1 VIAIVGLSHRTAPIE
16 VRERFALTEEAQE
29 VIVRAVAG
37 ESAFEGAVVLSTCNR
52 TELFVCGRGAPPDPE
67 AVRRLL
73 ARGATGSDLAD
84 AGAFYHHPGDA
95 AVAHLF
101 RVAASLD
108 SLVVGEPQILGQLKE
123 AHDRAERWGTLQGAL
138 RVAMRHAFQCAKR
151 VRTETG
157 IGAGLVSVSSVA
169 VELAERIF
177 GDLQSVRVL
186 LLGAG
191 EMGESAAKSLA
202 GSAKSLAVCNR
213 SFEKAADLASRFGA
227 LAVPW
232 ERLEQAITDADVVVV
247 STGAREP
254 VVRADAV
261 RRLLKARRGRPLF
274 FVDVALPRNVE
285 AAVHELDGAYVY
297 DIDDLE
303 AIVREGVEARRESV
317 ERAEHVVTEELAG
330 YLRARKERAADPI
343 IVALRERTRGVL
355 RAELE
360 RSLKGRLK
368 HLAGDDREALE
379 AMLDAS
385 VNKVLHPIIARLK
398 RAAVTPGEETIVD
411 AASELFEEHAPPVP
425 TPGARGGVVE
435 VAGQPPLRVVRGA

>member
-1 VIAIVGLSHRTAPIE
+1 MIAVLGLSHRTAPIE
-16 VRERFALTEEAQE
+16 VRERYALAEEAQE
-29 VIVRAVAG
+29 SLARTLVANG
-37 ESAFEGAVVLSTCNR
+37 LAEGVLVLSTCNR
-52 TELFVCGRGAPPDPE
+52 TEVFVS
-67 AVRRLL
+67 
-73 ARGATGSDLAD
+73 ARGEAPDVDVLRRMLIREATGAESDDLR
-84 AGAFYHHPGDA
+84 AFYHHEGDA

-123 AHDRAERWGTLQGAL
+123 AHDRAERVGTLQGAL
-138 RVAMRHAFQCAKR
+138 RSALRHAFQCAKR

-169 VELAERIF
+169 VELAQRIF
-177 GDLQSVRVL
+177 GDLATVRVL

-202 GSAKSLAVCNR
+202 GNSHTLAVCNR

-247 STGAREP
+247 STGARQP
-254 VVRADAV
+254 VVRAEAV
-261 RRLLKARRGRPLF
+261 RRILKSRRGRPLF

-285 AAVHELDGAYVY
+285 STVHELDGAYVY

-317 ERAEHVVTEELAG
+317 ERASGVVAEELESF
-330 YLRARKERAADPI
+330 LRARRERAVDPLV
-343 IVALRERTRGVL
+343 VALRDRTRGVL
-355 RAELE
+355 RGELE

-368 HLAGDDREALE
+368 HLGPEEREALE
-379 AMLDAS
+379 AMLDAAA
-385 VNKVLHPIIARLK
+385 NKLLHPTIARLK
-398 RAAVTPGEETIVD
+398 RAAAAEGESALLD
-411 AASELFEEHAPPVP
+411 AANELLLDEAPA
-425 TPGARGGVVE
+425 TEGAPG
-435 VAGQPPLRVVRGA
+435 LRVVRGG

>member
-1 VIAIVGLSHRTAPIE
+1 VIAVVGLSHRTAPIE
-16 VRERFALTEEAQE
+16 VRERFALAEEAQE
-29 VIVRAVAG
+29 AVLRSVLAQPG
-37 ESAFEGAVVLSTCNR
+37 FEGAVVLSTCNR
-52 TELFVCGRGAPPDPE
+52 TELFVCGREAPDPE
-67 AVRRLL
+67 AARALL
-73 ARGATGSDLAD
+73 VRGATGRDLAEP
-84 AGAFYHHPGDA
+84 GAFYAHTGDA

-123 AHDRAERWGTLQGAL
+123 AHDRAERWGTLQGPL
-138 RVAMRHAFQCAKR
+138 RAAMRHAFQCAKR

-177 GDLQSVRVL
+177 GDLRSVRVL

-191 EMGESAAKSLA
+191 EMGESAARSLA
-202 GSAKSLAVCNR
+202 GSAQSLAVCNR
-213 SFEKAADLASRFGA
+213 SFERAADLARRFGA

-232 ERLEQAITDADVVVV
+232 ERLEQAIADADVVVV

-254 VVRADAV
+254 VIRTDAV
-261 RRLLKARRGRPLF
+261 RRLAKSRRGRPLF

-285 AAVHELDGAYVY
+285 ASVHELDGAYVY

-317 ERAEHVVTEELAG
+317 ERAEGVVAQELAA

-368 HLAGDDREALE
+368 HLGDGDREALE
-379 AMLDAS
+379 AMIEAS
-385 VNKVLHPIIARLK
+385 ANKVLHPIIARLK
-398 RAAVTPGEETIVD
+398 RAASTPGEEAIVD
-411 AASELFEEHAPPVP
+411 AAAELFDEPQ
-425 TPGARGGVVE
+425 PGAPAAANGGE
-435 VAGQPPLRVVRGA
+435 PAAPNQPLRVVRGG

>member
-1 VIAIVGLSHRTAPIE
+1 MIAVVGLSHRTAPIE
-16 VRERFALTEEAQE
+16 VRERFALAEEAQE
-29 VIVRAVAG
+29 SVLRSVLAQPG
-37 ESAFEGAVVLSTCNR
+37 FEGAVVLSTCNR
-52 TELFVCGRGAPPDPE
+52 TELFVCGREVPDAE
-67 AVRRLL
+67 AARRLL
-73 ARGATGSDLAD
+73 VRGATGSDLAEP
-84 AGAFYHHPGDA
+84 GAFYQHVGDA
-95 AVAHLF
+95 AIAHLF

-123 AHDRAERWGTLQGAL
+123 AHDRAERWGTLQGVL
-138 RVAMRHAFQCAKR
+138 RAAMRHAFQCAKR

-177 GDLQSVRVL
+177 GDLKSVRVL

-191 EMGESAAKSLA
+191 EMGESAARSLA
-202 GSAKSLAVCNR
+202 GNAQSLAVCNR

-232 ERLEQAITDADVVVV
+232 ERLEQAVADADVVVV

-254 VVRADAV
+254 VVRADTV
-261 RRLLKARRGRPLF
+261 RRLLKPRRGRPLF

-285 AAVHELDGAYVY
+285 AAVHDLDGAYVY

-317 ERAEHVVTEELAG
+317 ERAESVVAEELAG
-330 YLRARKERAADPI
+330 YLRVRKERAADPI
-343 IVALRERTRGVL
+343 IVALRERTRAVM

-368 HLAGDDREALE
+368 HLGEAEREALE
-379 AMLDAS
+379 AMVEAS
-385 VNKVLHPIIARLK
+385 ANKVLHPIIARLK
-398 RAAVTPGEETIVD
+398 RAAATPGEAAIVD
-411 AASELFEEHAPPVP
+411 AASELFEEPAPLAAAE
-425 TPGARGGVVE
+425 TPGPRGE
-435 VAGQPPLRVVRGA
+435 VAAAAAQPLRVVRGG

>member
-1 VIAIVGLSHRTAPIE
+1 VIAVVGLSHRTAPIE
-16 VRERFALTEEAQE
+16 VRERFALAEEAQE
-29 VIVRAVAG
+29 AVLRSVLSQPG
-37 ESAFEGAVVLSTCNR
+37 FEGAVVLSTCNR
-52 TELFVCGRGAPPDPE
+52 TELFVCAREAPDPE
-67 AVRRLL
+67 EVRRLL
-73 ARGATGSDLAD
+73 VRGATGTDLAEP
-84 AGAFYHHPGDA
+84 GAFYRHSGDA
-95 AVAHLF
+95 AIAHLF

-123 AHDRAERWGTLQGAL
+123 AHDRAERWGAL
-138 RVAMRHAFQCAKR
+138 HGPLRAAMRHAFQCAKR

-177 GDLQSVRVL
+177 GDLRTVRVL

-191 EMGESAAKSLA
+191 EMGESAARSLA
-202 GSAKSLAVCNR
+202 GSAQSLAVCNR
-213 SFEKAADLASRFGA
+213 SFERAADLASRFGA
-227 LAVPW
+227 VAVPW
-232 ERLEQAITDADVVVV
+232 ERLEQAIADADVVVV

-254 VVRADAV
+254 VVRAEVV
-261 RRLLKARRGRPLF
+261 RRLLKPRRGRPLF

-317 ERAEHVVTEELAG
+317 ELAEGVVAEELAA

-355 RAELE
+355 HAELE

-368 HLAGDDREALE
+368 HLGDGEREALE
-379 AMLDAS
+379 TMVDAAAS
-385 VNKVLHPIIARLK
+385 KVLHPIIARLK
-398 RAAVTPGEETIVD
+398 RAAATPGEESLVD
-411 AASELFEEHAPPVP
+411 AAAELFDDPSGSAPSQDRAADPSAS
-425 TPGARGGVVE
+425 GK
-435 VAGQPPLRVVRGA
+435 PLRVVRGG